1 MTALAVAPTLFDDL
15 GGEPT
20 LDDVLVDVWEGLTA
34 HRVVSCPVC
43 GEHMKPEYGAHAL
56 QPDDSGAAQVVE
68 AGRRAGRMPEGGG
81 CTSCGS
87 TIS

>member
-1 MTALAVAPTLFDDL
+1 VTALAVAPTLFDHL

-43 GEHMKPEYGAHAL
+43 GEDMKPQYGAHAL
-56 QPDDSGAAQVVE
+56 PV
-68 AGRRAGRMPEGGG
+68 GGG

-87 TIS
+87 TVS